1 MSSIAVLYGTTADD
15 NVRPVLCNDSGQLVT
30 DQSGGTNWYENLYA
44 GGTEGDPSISLLSD
58 GSIDAAG
65 SGTFGGQVQIGHD
78 ISTASGTR
86 IYSAG
91 SIYTRYDTGVA
102 GYASWKSFN
111 GGFGDANLRSAIYT
125 DGSAYFA
132 DDLTAVGD
140 VYGRK
145 FIPADGYDVSKIGK
159 ALSTIHDV
167 IESVD
172 DLQGLKNLFHLLL
185 DDLKSDPTPPEPP
198 E

>member
-30 DQSGGTNWYENLYA
+30 DQSGGTNWYENLYV
-44 GGTEGDPSISLLSD
+44 GGTEGDPSISLLSSGD
-58 GSIDAAG
+58 ATFKGSITTPLLI
-65 SGTFGGQVQIGHD
+65 SGTAPG
-78 ISTASGTR
+78 
-86 IYSAG
+86 
-91 SIYTRYDTGVA
+91 GVA
-102 GYASWKSFN
+102 GQTGVSLYDLGILKLQRAGDSKSAIEIES
-111 GGFGDANLRSAIYT
+111 GDGTSVVNLRN
-125 DGSAYFA
+125 DGTAEFA
-132 DDLTAVGD
+132 GD
-140 VYGRK
+140 VYARQ
-145 FIPADGYDVSKIGK
+145 FIDSDGYDLGKIGQ

-185 DDLKSDPTPPEPP
+185 DNLKSDPTPPAPEPP